1 MKRASLPLL
10 EIWVRNVVR
19 VTMTSDRTTERLV
32 WDLPLRLFHWLLV
45 CSLSASWITAKIGY
59 DVRQYHVW
67 LGFWMI
73 GLLTFRVVWG
83 FIGPRHARFAS
94 FFPRPRLLLAHIRES
109 FRGRA
114 RPSAGH
120 NPVGGLMVFAL
131 LILIAVQ
138 AISGL
143 FVDDDIFYAGPYA
156 STASE
161 SLTDVMSTIHH
172 NIINVILALV
182 AAHIAAVIYFSVL
195 RKQALIRAMLT
206 GRKSADVVS
215 AQEEISG
222 SRIWLAITIVIV
234 VTAVIIN
241 LSWV

>member
-1 MKRASLPLL
+1 
-10 EIWVRNVVR
+10 
-19 VTMTSDRTTERLV
+19 MTSDRTTDRLV

-45 CSLSASWITAKIGY
+45 GSLSASWITAQIGY

-73 GLLTFRVVWG
+73 GLLTFRIAWG
-83 FIGPRHARFAS
+83 FVGPRHARFAS
-94 FFPRPRLLLAHIRES
+94 FFPRPRLLIAHLRES
-109 FRGRA
+109 FRGRD
-114 RPSAGH
+114 RQSAGH
-120 NPVGGLMVFAL
+120 NPAGSLMVFAL
-131 LILIAVQ
+131 LMLIAIQ

-161 SLTDVMSTIHH
+161 SVTDLMSTIHH
-172 NIINVILALV
+172 NIINVVLALV
-182 AAHIAAVIYFSVL
+182 AIHVAAVIYFSVV

-215 AQEEISG
+215 EQEEISG
-222 SRIWLAITIVIV
+222 SRIWLAISVVIAVAIVIF
-234 VTAVIIN
+234 N